1 MFIRQID
8 YLSPTITFYH
18 KGILSHS
25 SIISGILTIISFVII
40 ISIAVYFSLDIIKRK
55 NPQAFYFNKYVEDSG
70 IFPFNSSS
78 FFHFISLS
86 NNPSE
91 ILDVGVDFTVFRVI
105 GIDTYFH
112 LYLEHKN
119 LSKIDHWLYGFCNN
133 DTDTKGIGHLI
144 THNFF
149 NNSAC
154 IRKYFNANEQKYYE
168 TDDPKFKWPTIA
180 HGTYNLQNKFYSI
193 VIEKCKNDTISK
205 ILGEG
210 SYCKSEETINEFI
223 GLSTGAHLFYIEN
236 YIDVSNYNN
245 PSTKMFSR
253 LESSIEKNA
262 YSINHLN
269 FNPYIVRTY
278 NGLIFENIEEE
289 ISYIYERND
298 VFTYNDNKDENIYCV
313 YYFWLNNRMNHYE
326 RFYKRIQDLF
336 SNIGGIS
343 QFITIFAT
351 YLNRLYNYYIVLL
364 DTEQLLFSSIDSEK
378 NENNNH
384 LSRSKKIK
392 DININNYNISEINK
406 TQISQSIKDL
416 SNIRINNRETINSN
430 EKNKSMEKN
439 VNMDFINNNISNGK
453 FIKNKTFFTYLYYK
467 LTCGNNNKYYK
478 IYEHFRI
485 NIISEEHL
493 IKNHLNIYNL
503 LKVTENKRKNYKKRY
518 SYNITDLIRLV

>member
-1 MFIRQID
+1 MFLRQID

-18 KGILSHS
+18 NGILSHS
-25 SIISGILTIISFVII
+25 SIISGILTIISFSII
-40 ISIAVYFSLDIIKRK
+40 ISIAVYFSLDIIQRK
-55 NPQAFYFNKYVEDSG
+55 NPQAFYFIRFIEDSG

-86 NNPSE
+86 NNPTE
-91 ILDVGVDFTVFRVI
+91 VLDVGVDFTVFRII

-119 LSKIDHWLYGFCNN
+119 LSKIDHWLYGYCNN

-144 THNFF
+144 TQKFF

-168 TDDPKFKWPTIA
+168 TEDPKFKWPIMA
-180 HGTYNLQNKFYSI
+180 HGTYKRQNKFYSI
-193 VIEKCKNDTISK
+193 VMERCENDTISK

-210 SYCKSEETINEFI
+210 AYCKSDEAINEFV
-223 GLSTGAHLFYIEN
+223 GLSTGSHLFYIDN
-236 YIDVSNYNN
+236 YIDVLNYNN
-245 PSTKMFSR
+245 PRTKMFSR
-253 LESSIEKNA
+253 LQTSIEKNA

-269 FNPYIVRTY
+269 FNPSMIRTDD
-278 NGLIFENIEEE
+278 GLIFEHIKED

-298 VFTYNDNKDENIYCV
+298 VFTYKDENIYCV

-336 SNIGGIS
+336 SNIGGIN
-343 QFITIFAT
+343 QFITIFAI
-351 YLNRLYNYYIVLL
+351 YLNRLYNYYIVLF

-378 NENNNH
+378 SDNNNH

-392 DININNYNISEINK
+392 DINLKNNNSEINK
-406 TQISQSIKDL
+406 TQISQNNKDL
-416 SNIRINNRETINSN
+416 SHIRINNTETISTKLKNKPQ
-430 EKNKSMEKN
+430 EKNA
-439 VNMDFINNNISNGK
+439 NMCYINYNISNGK
-453 FIKNKTFFTYLYYK
+453 YIKNKTFLSYLYFK
-467 LTCGNNNKYYK
+467 FTCGKNNKYYK

-485 NIISEEHL
+485 KIISEEHL

-503 LKVTENKRKNYKKRY
+503 LKVTESKRRNYKKKY
-518 SYNITDLIRLV
+518 SYKIIDLIRLV